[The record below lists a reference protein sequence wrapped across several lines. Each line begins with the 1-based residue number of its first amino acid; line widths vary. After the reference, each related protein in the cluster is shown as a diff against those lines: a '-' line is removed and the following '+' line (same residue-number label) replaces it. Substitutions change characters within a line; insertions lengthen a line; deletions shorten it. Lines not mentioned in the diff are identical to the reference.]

1 MAVPRREGEFRWNSP
16 WRDILWYDNL
26 CPFPAL
32 TFPAHFLILGIAV
45 ALFFRCIGALFC
57 PVGRTSGG
65 IRWLLVAH
73 TVAMFSFVT
82 ISTAMNLDLQSICN
96 INNREFTGSGS
107 LSTPG
112 PFGYQIFVYSWVIS
126 FIPDI
131 MFLLNTWLADGL
143 LVSSLLNLA
152 VQESNQGHSPW
163 SSIVAVSFMA

>member
-1 MAVPRREGEFRWNSP
+1 
-16 WRDILWYDNL
+16 
-26 CPFPAL
+26 
-32 TFPAHFLILGIAV
+32 
-45 ALFFRCIGALFC
+45 
-57 PVGRTSGG
+57 
-65 IRWLLVAH
+65 
-73 TVAMFSFVT
+73 
-82 ISTAMNLDLQSICN
+82 MNLDLQSICN